1 MWMKYQGNDM
11 SHGFVKLDRRI
22 LDWEWYRDLN
32 TCRLFIHL
40 LLKANWKSG
49 RFQGVEIPR
58 GSLASSYSNLAEQTG
73 LSIQNVRTA
82 VRHLL
87 STGELT
93 VEQHAK
99 FTVFSVKNYNCYQT
113 DNTDTNMEI
122 TGNSQ
127 AFNKEITSIEEGE
140 KVRSKESNNNTS
152 AAPADESPCAGSFLL
167 NDGTSYEITE
177 NDVEKFQQLYPA
189 IDVRQEIR
197 NITGW
202 CISNP
207 KNRKT
212 KAGAKRFLNGWLAR
226 SQNSARPSQKSKA
239 KPTGF
244 TNFQQRD
251 YDFDELEKQL
261 LGAQSI

>member
-1 MWMKYQGNDM
+1 M

-40 LLKANWKSG
+40 LLKANWKDG

-93 VEQHAK
+93 TEQHAK
-99 FTVFSVKNYNCYQT
+99 FTVFSIKNYNSYQS
-113 DNTDTNMEI
+113 DNTDTSMEI

-127 AFNKEITSIEEGE
+127 AFNSDLTSIEERNKIRNKE
-140 KVRSKESNNNTS
+140 KNIPFSTV
-152 AAPADESPCAGSFLL
+152 DESPCAGSFLL
-167 NDGTSYEITE
+167 NDGTLYEITE
-177 NDVEKFQQLYPA
+177 ADVEKFQEIYPG

-251 YDFDELEKQL
+251 YDFDALEKQL